1 MFFDYMSIPEHRVT
15 PLSVELQQSSF
26 HIPDTVVISKR
37 RAMSFLRSSPNGHT
51 VDRLT
56 KTSLLQPAAL
66 FETLMA
72 AAHKLAPAVTP
83 STVVAYLVAATYS
96 EELQG

>member
-1 MFFDYMSIPEHRVT
+1 MSIPEHRMT
-15 PLSVELQQSSF
+15 PLSSELQQSSF
-26 HIPDTVVISKR
+26 HIPDTVIISKR
-37 RAMSFLRSSPNGHT
+37 RAIAFLHSSPNGHT

-66 FETLMA
+66 LETLMA

-83 STVVAYLVAATYS
+83 TTVVAYLVAATYS

>member
-1 MFFDYMSIPEHRVT
+1 MT
-15 PLSVELQQSSF
+15 PLSSELQQSSF
-26 HIPDTVVISKR
+26 HIPDTVIISKR
-37 RAMSFLRSSPNGHT
+37 RAIAFLHSSPNGHT

-66 FETLMA
+66 LETLMA

-83 STVVAYLVAATYS
+83 TTVVAYLVAATYS